1 MALFP
6 HRGAMMSVTLSAL
19 KCAQARNV
27 CVLSFCLKVMLCHYL
42 EPTVFAYSN
51 EMISDSLV
59 KQFPPTTPQT
69 QPFP

>member
-1 MALFP
+1 MALCP
-6 HRGAMMSVTLSAL
+6 HRGAMMSVALSAL
-19 KCAQARNV
+19 KCAQACDL
-27 CVLSFCLKVMLCHYL
+27 CVLSFCLEVVLCHKL
-42 EPTVFAYSN
+42 EPTVIAYSD